1 MNFAEKTAILAP
13 TSMKTGPGAFVFG
26 DYTLDLTRGALRAGD
41 RIIDLRPKS
50 FRVLAHLVQNAGR
63 LVSKDELM
71 EAVWPDVAV
80 SDESLARC
88 VSDVRAALG
97 DSDQRLVKTV
107 PRRGYLL
114 DVVVSPV
121 DGPPGPLVLAP
132 DPALE
137 APTAV
142 GIELPGSSRPA
153 RSAPHTRR
161 RLVGL
166 AAALLAFSIAVAALT
181 FAWRQA
187 PGPQMPDRPSIAVL
201 PFSSPNDPQPDY
213 FSDGLTEDL
222 TARLGRFRSLFVI
235 ARHSA
240 FVYQG
245 RHVASEQIGRELG
258 VRYLVEGSVR
268 RDGDRVRVTARLIDA
283 RTGGQIWGESYDR
296 ALTGIFA
303 VQDDV
308 TQNIVTSLAAHVDR
322 AELARVLKNPAPT
335 LPAYDS
341 YLRGKALITMRHGD
355 TRGEMVA
362 QARRFFE
369 QGLAA
374 DPRYAPAV
382 QGLAYTYAATFL
394 EPMRDGQF
402 SEEFRR
408 PATLDRARSLA
419 QQAVELDP
427 YLAEAHATLAW
438 ILHWQLRRK
447 EAIDEFQRA
456 LELNPNLV
464 DGRFA
469 HLLVHG
475 GRASDAVAYMQRT
488 LRQDPFPPPI
498 YLSYLG
504 NAYYMAG
511 QYDAAYD
518 TLRTGRERLPD
529 YRAMVVW
536 LAAAAAQS
544 GRRMEAREAAD
555 RVLTMAP
562 SFTIRGWLHHI
573 QFGQQAD
580 ADRLAEGLRKA
591 GLPP

>member
-1 MNFAEKTAILAP
+1 MTDMP
-13 TSMKTGPGAFVFG
+13 RAFVF
-26 DYTLDLTRGALRAGD
+26 DEYTLDLTRGSLRAGD

-50 FRVLAHLVQNAGR
+50 FGVLAYLVENAGR
-63 LVSKDELM
+63 LVSKNELM
-71 EAVWPDVAV
+71 EAVWSDVVV

-88 VSDVRAALG
+88 VSDVRAALR

-114 DVVVSPV
+114 DVVVSPLN
-121 DGPPGPLVLAP
+121 GTSESPALATGQ
-132 DPALE
+132 ALE
-137 APTAV
+137 APTAM
-142 GIELPGSSRPA
+142 GIGSPGALRQAGPTTHS
-153 RSAPHTRR
+153 RR
-161 RLVGL
+161 RLAGL
-166 AAALLAFSIAVAALT
+166 ATALLAGSIAVVVLV
-181 FAWRQA
+181 FPWRLA
-187 PGPQMPDRPSIAVL
+187 PGPQMLDRPSIAVL
-201 PFSSPNDPQPDY
+201 PFSSEDDPQRDY

-222 TARLGRFRSLFVI
+222 ISRIGRFRSLFVI
-235 ARHSA
+235 GRDSA
-240 FVYQG
+240 FVYKR
-245 RHVASEQIGRELG
+245 RHVASDQIGRELG
-258 VRYLVEGSVR
+258 VRYLVEGKVR
-268 RDGDRVRVTARLIDA
+268 HDGDNVRITAQLIDA
-283 RTGGQIWGESYDR
+283 TTGGQIWGESYDR
-296 ALTGIFA
+296 ALTSLFA

-308 TQNIVTSLAAHVDR
+308 TQSIVTSLVAHVDR
-322 AELARVLKNPAPT
+322 TELARVLKKTTPT

-369 QGLAA
+369 QALAA
-374 DPRYAPAV
+374 DPRYAPAA

-394 EPMRDGQF
+394 EPMRDGRF
-402 SEEFRR
+402 SEEFRQ
-408 PATLDRARSLA
+408 PATLDRAHSLA
-419 QQAVELDP
+419 RQAVELDP

-456 LELNPNLV
+456 RELNPNLA
-464 DGRFA
+464 DGRLG

-475 GRASDAVAYMQRT
+475 GRASEAVAYMQRI

-504 NAYYMAG
+504 NAYYMTG
-511 QYDAAYD
+511 QYDAAFE
-518 TLRTGRERLPD
+518 TLRRGRERLPD
-529 YRAMVVW
+529 YRALSVW

-544 GRRMEAREAAD
+544 GRLADAQEATQ

-562 SFTIRGWLHHI
+562 NFTIDGWLRHI
-573 QFGQQAD
+573 RFDRQAD
-580 ADRLAEGLRKA
+580 ADRLAAGLRKA